1 MRRALAGLALAVA
14 CGASRPKGHSLFSSE
29 ALAPPD
35 APCLA
40 WCHDAVPETSWAE
53 RCSRPEGHCR
63 GCSECATGPAD
74 KQTDRPRRTEKRAA
88 KRARRKAAEAETV
101 AAKRARRKAKH
112 GLRVIVMFTDREMPC
127 GQAAREQLQAYA
139 ERANATLRVTTKRH
153 DAVFSKLPGG
163 KLGPGETNSRF
174 AKLWLAGEALR
185 EGASHVALFDDT
197 VLVNGRTVDLFALA
211 EAAGQKHIVG
221 QLEDRYLS
229 QSLCD
234 EYEVER
240 CNTSTPMV
248 NSGLVVFSQQ
258 HLPLFDDPLM
268 GSEFRHREKVAT
280 SQLRQ
285 TAQPWEPG
293 GKECFEI
300 GGANFCDQAL
310 LNALLQRHATP
321 VLDLNRNSP
330 GCSHSSSADFG
341 EGKALD
347 VSQRD
352 TLLGRST
359 CRVAVGSVLRRLYN
373 KKENMHTQEGNLDL
387 KKAARGLCFAHVT
400 RGAGETRD
408 KLLCD
413 LGEMLRCEAA

>member
-1 MRRALAGLALAVA
+1 L
-14 CGASRPKGHSLFSSE
+14 S
-29 ALAPPD
+29 
-35 APCLA
+35 
-40 WCHDAVPETSWAE
+40 
-53 RCSRPEGHCR
+53 
-63 GCSECATGPAD
+63 
-74 KQTDRPRRTEKRAA
+74 
-88 KRARRKAAEAETV
+88 
-101 AAKRARRKAKH
+101 
-112 GLRVIVMFTDREMPC
+112 
-127 GQAAREQLQAYA
+127 
-139 ERANATLRVTTKRH
+139 VTTKRH

-240 CNTSTPMV
+240 CNTSAPMV

-285 TAQPWEPG
+285 TARPWEPG

-330 GCSHSSSADFG
+330 GCSHFG

-347 VSQRD
+347 VLQRD

-359 CRVAVGSVLRRLYN
+359 CRVVVGSVLRRLYT
-373 KKENMHTQEGNLDL
+373 KEENMYTQEGNLDL
-387 KKAARGLCFAHVT
+387 KHAARGLCFAHVT
-400 RGAGETRD
+400 RGAAETRD